1 MLLKVSV
8 SREGEF
14 ISEEL
19 INDNQDRSK
28 DIDQIC
34 KLWAKEIAKDFQ
46 RKGESL

>member
-8 SREGEF
+8 SRDGEF

-19 INDNQDRSK
+19 IDDGKDHSK
-28 DIDQIC
+28 CMEQEY

-46 RKGESL
+46 RGESL